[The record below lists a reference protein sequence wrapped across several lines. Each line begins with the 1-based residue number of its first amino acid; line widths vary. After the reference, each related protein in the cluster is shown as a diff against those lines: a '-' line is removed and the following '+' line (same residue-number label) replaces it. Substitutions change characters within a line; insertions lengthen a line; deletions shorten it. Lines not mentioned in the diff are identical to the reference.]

1 VRHSLFSSSGN
12 LAKAQPAQTPQE
24 HYLPLQ
30 TNSLQAKLATSGEHI
45 MFAKTFRNTL
55 IASTLVIAGSVLA
68 TPAMADTVTLGG
80 SVAST
85 SVVSSAATI
94 AASALNLYGAG
105 TAQTNVVVKVADMAL
120 ITNNTAGVTLTAA
133 GDAGLTNGTSTQVY
147 QVLIVADAA
156 APPAATDFTS
166 ATDAKSVTDFSVG
179 GAAARDLYI
188 EYDAP
193 ALLDPG
199 TYAAVITVSVADL

>member
-1 VRHSLFSSSGN
+1 
-12 LAKAQPAQTPQE
+12 
-24 HYLPLQ
+24 
-30 TNSLQAKLATSGEHI
+30 

-55 IASTLVIAGSVLA
+55 IASTLVVAGAALA
-68 TPAMADTVTLGG
+68 TPAKADTVNLGG

-85 SVVSSAATI
+85 SAVTSTAT
-94 AASALNLYGAG
+94 AEASTLNLYGAG

-120 ITNNTAGVTLTAA
+120 ITNNTAGVTLTAT
-133 GDAGLTNGTSTQVY
+133 GDGGLTNGTSTQVY

-156 APPAATDFTS
+156 APPADSAFSS
-166 ATDAKSVTDFSVG
+166 ATDAKSVTDFVS

-199 TYAAVITVSVADL
+199 AYTATITVSVADL